1 MFSLF
6 SHNETIAFISHALDA
21 YDLFLYSLLQPKH
34 YLIRCKKEYSI
45 KKSITTT
52 YTWTHIEIFSL
63 SKDDQDPQR
72 PISMLH
78 IHLTMM

>member
-1 MFSLF
+1 MKQLLVYLYGN
-6 SHNETIAFISHALDA
+6 HAFCA
-21 YDLFLYSLLQPKH
+21 YDSFFHSLLYPKH

-52 YTWTHIEIFSL
+52 YTWTPIEIFSL
-63 SKDDQDPQR
+63 SKDDQDHQL